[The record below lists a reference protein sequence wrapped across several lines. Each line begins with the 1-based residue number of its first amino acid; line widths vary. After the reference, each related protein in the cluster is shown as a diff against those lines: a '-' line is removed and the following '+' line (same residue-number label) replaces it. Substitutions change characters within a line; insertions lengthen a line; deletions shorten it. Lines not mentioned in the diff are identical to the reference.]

1 MGLGIYHLWKHL
13 FYDKKFLK
21 IKQECD
27 NKIEDEMQQFCEK
40 TAAKYGICRHTDI
53 SALYNSILDTSYYLE
68 KVPMKN
74 EDAVDFLEK
83 ERQDILNRKDAMFDR
98 ISKLPVEGKFS
109 SDRSSIEI
117 GRNCGLLSKGGY
129 NELLTKAK
137 KYIENGGEAPTE
149 EYLQYIYNVIPRIF
163 DDIDRDIA
171 ILQKGIHGEEMVR
184 KQLKLYEGKYKVL
197 ENIVIDSVDSQ
208 GNTSEVDTYII
219 TDKGLVVAEIKNYG
233 NENQRLHITN
243 DGRWIIEDAYYG
255 RMLKRIDKSP
265 IEQNARHCLAVERLL
280 KEEFGEECNIPI
292 IPVVFIA
299 NNKVSIQNE
308 SRSTVI
314 RVSEFYT
321 FINSISG
328 GMTVP
333 KKLQEEIERVLK
345 DKDIGAQDFSVDS
358 RRQMMDGLE
367 QIEKVF
373 TQYVLYNHEVA
384 KEYPEV
390 IKKHVPYLSMMHM
403 IPVVILSAIPYL
415 LIFILFKE
423 WTTRFKIFLYITYT
437 ALIINVLPIGILIG
451 IIVFFILFH

>member
-1 MGLGIYHLWKHL
+1 M
-13 FYDKKFLK
+13 
-21 IKQECD
+21 
-27 NKIEDEMQQFCEK
+27 
-40 TAAKYGICRHTDI
+40 
-53 SALYNSILDTSYYLE
+53 
-68 KVPMKN
+68 
-74 EDAVDFLEK
+74 
-83 ERQDILNRKDAMFDR
+83 
-98 ISKLPVEGKFS
+98 
-109 SDRSSIEI
+109 
-117 GRNCGLLSKGGY
+117 
-129 NELLTKAK
+129 TKAK

-149 EYLQYIYNVIPRIF
+149 EYLQYIYNVLPRIL
-163 DDIDRDIA
+163 DNIDRDIA
-171 ILQKGIHGEEMVR
+171 ILQKGIHGEELVR
-184 KQLKLYEGKYKVL
+184 QQLKLYEGKYKVL

-243 DGRWIIEDAYYG
+243 DGRWIIEDAHYG
-255 RMLKRIDKSP
+255 RILKRIDKSP

-280 KEEFGEECNIPI
+280 KEEFGEECDIPI

-308 SRSTVI
+308 SRSAVI

-333 KKLQEEIERVLK
+333 KKVQEEIERVLK
-345 DKDIGAQDFSVDS
+345 DKDIGARDFSVDS

-367 QIEKVF
+367 QVEKVF

-390 IKKHVPYLSMMHM
+390 VKKHVPYLSMTP
-403 IPVVILSAIPYL
+403 IVILLAIPYL
-415 LIFILFKE
+415 LILILLKE
-423 WTTRFKIFLYITYT
+423 WTTRFKIFLCITYS
-437 ALIINVLPIGILIG
+437 AMIINVPIGILVG
-451 IIVFFILFH
+451 IIVFFILFL

>member
-1 MGLGIYHLWKHL
+1 MCLGIFHLWKHL
-13 FYDKKFLK
+13 FYDKKFSK
-21 IKQECD
+21 IKQKCD

-40 TAAKYGICRHTDI
+40 TAVKYGICRHTDI
-53 SALYNSILDTSYYLE
+53 TALYNRILDTSYYLE

-83 ERQDILNRKDAMFDR
+83 ERQDILSRMNAMYDR

-117 GRNCGLLSKGGY
+117 GRNCGIHSEGGY

-137 KYIENGGEAPTE
+137 KYIENGDKVPPE
-149 EYLQYIYNVIPRIF
+149 EYLQYIYNVILRIL

-328 GMTVP
+328 GMIVP

-415 LIFILFKE
+415 LIFSLSNVF
-423 WTTRFKIFLYITYT
+423 TTEFTNFLYITYT
-437 ALIINVLPIGILIG
+437 ALIINVPIGILVG
-451 IIVFFILFH
+451 IIVFYILFLR

>member
-13 FYDKKFLK
+13 FYDKKFSK

-74 EDAVDFLEK
+74 EDAVDFLEE

-149 EYLQYIYNVIPRIF
+149 EYLQYIYNVLPRIL
-163 DDIDRDIA
+163 DNIDRDIA
-171 ILQKGIHGEEMVR
+171 ILQKGIHGEELVR
-184 KQLKLYEGKYKVL
+184 QQLKLYEGKYKVL

-243 DGRWIIEDAYYG
+243 DGRWIIEDAHYG
-255 RMLKRIDKSP
+255 RILKRIDKSP

-280 KEEFGEECNIPI
+280 KEEFGEECDIPI

-308 SRSTVI
+308 SRSAVI

-333 KKLQEEIERVLK
+333 KKVQEEIERVLK
-345 DKDIGAQDFSVDS
+345 DKDIGARDFSVDS

-367 QIEKVF
+367 QVEKVF

-390 IKKHVPYLSMMHM
+390 VKKHVPYLSMTP
-403 IPVVILSAIPYL
+403 IVILLAIPYL
-415 LIFILFKE
+415 LILILLKE
-423 WTTRFKIFLYITYT
+423 WTTRFKIFLCITYS
-437 ALIINVLPIGILIG
+437 AMIINVPIGILVG
-451 IIVFFILFH
+451 IIVFFILFL